1 MRPMNNQYTGAIQK
15 IDFDSSVEN
24 LRLVEK
30 LIDQVCEEYQ
40 VNQDYYGNI
49 LIALTE
55 AVNNAILHGNKS
67 IKAKKIFVSFEPHLK
82 DLLFTVED
90 QGEGFDYDD
99 LPDPTDPDNI
109 DKPSGR
115 GVFLMKHL
123 ADQVKFHN
131 NGRKVELVFKISA
144 N

>member
-1 MRPMNNQYTGAIQK
+1 MNNQYTGAIQK
-15 IDFDSSVEN
+15 LDFESAVEN
-24 LRLVEK
+24 LRLVER
-30 LIDQVCEEYQ
+30 LIDQVCEEYH
-40 VNQDYYGNI
+40 VNQDHYGNI

-67 IKAKKIFVSFEPHLK
+67 VKSKKIYISFEPQQR

-90 QGEGFDYDD
+90 QGEGFDYNS
-99 LPDPTDPDNI
+99 LPDPTDPANI

-123 ADQVKFHN
+123 ADTVNFHDK
-131 NGRKVELVFKISA
+131 GRKVELVFKNSA

>member
-1 MRPMNNQYTGAIQK
+1 
-15 IDFDSSVEN
+15 
-24 LRLVEK
+24 
-30 LIDQVCEEYQ
+30 
-40 VNQDYYGNI
+40 
-49 LIALTE
+49 
-55 AVNNAILHGNKS
+55 LHGNKS
-67 IKAKKIFVSFEPHLK
+67 IKAKKIFVSFEPHQK

-90 QGEGFDYDD
+90 QGDGFNYDN

-123 ADQVKFHN
+123 ADQVNFHN

>member
-1 MRPMNNQYTGAIQK
+1 MNNQYAGAIQK
-15 IDFDSSVEN
+15 IDFNSSTEN
-24 LRLVEK
+24 LQLVEK
-30 LIDQVCEEYQ
+30 LIDQVCEEYN
-40 VNQDYYGNI
+40 VNQDFYGNI

-67 IKAKKIFVSFEPHLK
+67 DKAKKIVVSFEPHQSNF
-82 DLLFTVED
+82 LFTVED
-90 QGEGFDYDD
+90 QGEGFDYDS
-99 LPDPTDPDNI
+99 LPDPTDPENI

-123 ADQVKFHN
+123 ADNVKFHN
-131 NGRKVELVFKISA
+131 DGRKVELTFKISA

>member
-1 MRPMNNQYTGAIQK
+1 MNNQYTGAIQK
-15 IDFDSSVEN
+15 INFDSAVEN
-24 LRLVEK
+24 LQLVEK
-30 LIDQVCEEYQ
+30 LIDQVCEEYN

-67 IKAKKIFVSFEPHLK
+67 VREKKIIVSFEPHSK

-90 QGEGFDYDD
+90 QGDGFDYDS
-99 LPDPTDPDNI
+99 LPDPTDPQNI

-123 ADQVKFHN
+123 ADDVKFHN
-131 NGRKVELVFKISA
+131 EGRKVELTFKLSA

>member
-1 MRPMNNQYTGAIQK
+1 MNNQYTGDIQK
-15 IDFDSSVEN
+15 LDFESSVEN

-30 LIDQVCEEYQ
+30 LIDQVCEEYH
-40 VNQDYYGNI
+40 VNEDYYGNI

-67 IKAKKIFVSFEPHLK
+67 EKSKKIFISFEPHQR

-90 QGEGFDYDD
+90 EGDGFNYDG
-99 LPDPTDPDNI
+99 LPDPTDPENI

-123 ADQVKFHN
+123 ADKVNFHN
-131 NGRKVELVFKISA
+131 NGRKVELVFVNSA